1 LNEKKKK
8 SASEIRKEI
17 GISFPKG
24 FTEANYDYETYMSN
38 HIKELESKIEHYES
52 ELTKLINDDRVPL
65 VVGFWI
71 SEIMAGKDYTK

>member
-52 ELTKLINDDRVPL
+52 ELTK
-65 VVGFWI
+65 
-71 SEIMAGKDYTK
+71 